1 MDAYLDLAE
10 EMEEKEPQYLS
21 VLGTRKRAVSQL
33 DVSVEAAGS
42 SAEEEK
48 HADFVREFIARDTL
62 SDELFD
68 LMDAV
73 GKGFSVSEI
82 VWECSENNGSPSK
95 FSTSIRNGFLWTRIC
110 GRCF

>member
-33 DVSVEAAGS
+33 EVSVEAAGS

-73 GKGFSVSEI
+73 GKGFSVSN
-82 VWECSENNGSPSK
+82 VRKNNGSPSK
-95 FSTSIRNGFLWTRIC
+95 FSTSIRSGSLWIMIC
-110 GRCF
+110 GRCC